1 MSDNKYCPIFL
12 TASPAPINKEMY
24 WCKKDRCAW
33 WRGNCCAIVDIAAA
47 CESIEYV
54 GDAVADKS

>member
-1 MSDNKYCPIFL
+1 
-12 TASPAPINKEMY
+12 MY